1 MRNKLRIFALFVSMS
16 AFAGACWAE
25 SCSTSTEMDAAT
37 RTALQNVATQ
47 DFGYISSASVQQV
60 AANSIPDIASNTEG
74 LTGLLNEHKDKLAGA
89 TASVR
94 NVYLFDASGSA
105 PLERADFFC
114 GVFAGA
120 QGSGVNKVGFT
131 LQNLPPG
138 KYGMVILDV
147 HGSKTP
153 YFYSLLLLQQGP
165 TWKIAGLFPRSRQI
179 AGHDAQWYWQQAR
192 DFESKGQQHNAWYY
206 YLAAKEVA
214 TPLPFMSTDKIDEF
228 YSEVQNAMP
237 SDLPEQKPLSLQGAN
252 GKTYQV
258 TNLFVIPDD
267 KGQGLDL
274 VIKYKSPDISDTGK
288 TFIENKEVMK
298 AILAK
303 YPEFKPVYGSLVARA
318 VAPSGQDFGSMLPMK
333 DLQ

>member
-1 MRNKLRIFALFVSMS
+1 MRISLPKLALILLLS
-16 AFAGACWAE
+16 ALGPACWAE
-25 SCSTSTEMDAAT
+25 SCSTSGEMDPAL
-37 RTALQNVATQ
+37 RSSLQNAALQ
-47 DFGYISSASVQQV
+47 DFGYISSANVAQV
-60 AANSIPDIASNTEG
+60 ATNSIPDIASNTEG
-74 LTGLLNEHKDKLAGA
+74 LTGLLNEHKDKLTGS
-89 TASVR
+89 TGTVR

-120 QGSGVNKVGFT
+120 QGSGTNKVGFT

-138 KYGMVILDV
+138 KYGMVIMDV

-165 TWKIAGLFPRSRQI
+165 SWKIAGLFPRPRQI
-179 AGHDAQWYWQQAR
+179 AGHDAQWFWQQAR

-214 TPLPFMSTDKIDEF
+214 TPLPFMSTDKIDDF

-237 SDLPEQKPLSLQGAN
+237 PDLPEQKPLTVQGAN
-252 GKTYQV
+252 GKAYQV

-274 VIKYKSPDISDTGK
+274 VIKYTTPDISDTGK

-303 YPEFKPVYGSLVARA
+303 YPEFRPVYGSMVARA
-318 VAPSGQDFGSMLPMK
+318 VAPSGQDFGSMLPIK